1 MSQPSSM
8 FVAGDISQ
16 TILGAFFLG
25 HPVVI
30 KDSLSG
36 LKSYVEI
43 MVYPSILVARNYLSL
58 QKLFVVCQINL

>member
-25 HPVVI
+25 HPVDDLII
-30 KDSLSG
+30 KKEDD
-36 LKSYVEI
+36 KKK
-43 MVYPSILVARNYLSL
+43 
-58 QKLFVVCQINL
+58 KLNKIR